1 MQEEEFDQKLKEID
15 SKISYMKQVI
25 NGRNYPIQNKK
36 AAGKSLSVP
45 DYIIPAVHIDSNRN
59 FHILRLSLSLIYSS
73 HIY

>member
-36 AAGKSLSVP
+36 AAGKSLSELEKQR
-45 DYIIPAVHIDSNRN
+45 DKLLLRKTSTI
-59 FHILRLSLSLIYSS
+59 FHYT
-73 HIY
+73 